1 MAHHASALKQMR
13 QSLRHRARNRKNLSQ
28 VRTQIKKLREAL
40 AKGDADA
47 ARTLLPETVGA
58 IDKAAKKGVVHDN
71 AAARYKSRLSRRLA
85 ALTGRERQV
94 LEGVVAG
101 LLNKQIA
108 GKLGI
113 AEKTVKTHR
122 GRVMEKMGAG
132 SVAELVRLIGQAEDG
147 A

>member
-13 QSLRHRARNRKNLSQ
+13 QSLRRRARNRKNLSQ

-85 ALTGRERQV
+85 ALTAAR
-94 LEGVVAG
+94 
-101 LLNKQIA
+101 
-108 GKLGI
+108 
-113 AEKTVKTHR
+113 
-122 GRVMEKMGAG
+122 
-132 SVAELVRLIGQAEDG
+132 
-147 A
+147 